1 MVYDMNVT
9 NGKITARDCNLFE
22 KIYNNTQKNVGRKI
36 SQNEFINAINILVSF
51 GLVRRVKD
59 TIEIKNYEQYYI

>member
-1 MVYDMNVT
+1 MNVT

-51 GLVRRVKD
+51 GLVRKVKD

>member
-51 GLVRRVKD
+51 GLVRKVKD

>member
-22 KIYNNTQKNVGRKI
+22 KIYNNTQKNVSRKI

>member
-1 MVYDMNVT
+1 MNVT

-22 KIYNNTQKNVGRKI
+22 KIYNNTQKNVSRKI

>member
-1 MVYDMNVT
+1 MNVT